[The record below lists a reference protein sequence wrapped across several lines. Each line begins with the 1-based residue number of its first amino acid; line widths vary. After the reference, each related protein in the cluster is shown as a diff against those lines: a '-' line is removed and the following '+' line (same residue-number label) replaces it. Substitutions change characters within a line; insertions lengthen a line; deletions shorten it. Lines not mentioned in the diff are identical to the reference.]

1 MNRERVATI
10 TDPLIERNPLTV
22 HVLGICSALAVTN
35 SVATAFVMSAALTV
49 VLVIS
54 NLAISSIRRHIP
66 VAIRLIVQIVIIAAL
81 VIVADEFLKVFA
93 FELSK
98 QLSVYVSLIVTNC
111 IVLAHAE
118 SYAMHNPPLPSALD
132 GLGNGLGYTLI
143 LVPIGALRELLGA
156 GSLLGYTMLPIVRE
170 SGWFEPLAF
179 IQKPAAAFVILGLAV
194 WLLRAMRPA
203 QAEKADFRLQPGTEA
218 KT

>member
-1 MNRERVATI
+1 
-10 TDPLIERNPLTV
+10 
-22 HVLGICSALAVTN
+22 
-35 SVATAFVMSAALTV
+35 MSAALTV

-54 NLAISSIRRHIP
+54 NLVISSIRRHIP

-81 VIVADEFLKVFA
+81 VIVADEFLKAFA

-111 IVLAHAE
+111 IVLARAE
-118 SYAMHNPPLPSALD
+118 SFAMHNPPLPSALD

-156 GSLLGYTMLPIVRE
+156 GSLLGYTILPAMRE
-170 SGWFEPLAF
+170 GGWFEPLTF

-194 WLLRAMRPA
+194 WLLRALRPA
-203 QAEKADFRLQPGTEA
+203 QAEKADFRFQPGTEA